1 VSPDLEELCSVLD
14 LTPGGAGRFEAHS
27 VKMGGLPSAF
37 GGQLLAQIVVAA
49 DRTVPDKTV
58 KSLHAIFV
66 RPVELDAPMSI
77 EVDVMHTGRLYASLT
92 VSIVQ
97 KERLCVRGLVLLD
110 TADVELAAHASPP
123 PPVTHPDE
131 AGVRSTLGVAET
143 CVPPDGDLGAGDL
156 GDGARPGRPEML
168 VWVRFA
174 GIPPDDGLNRALMAY
189 ASEPFFF
196 GAALRPHGSSE
207 SISSTG
213 LVPAVITHT
222 VTFHGPV
229 SAAGWNLLHVT
240 SPHVGRGRI
249 FGHGSVF
256 SEAGEF
262 VASVSQENQL
272 RPGRPR
278 PTNEKG
284 I

>member
-14 LTPGGAGRFEAHS
+14 LTLVGEGRFEAHS
-27 VKMGGLPSAF
+27 VKMGDLPSAF

-49 DRTVPDKTV
+49 DRSVPDKTV
-58 KSLHAIFV
+58 KSLHAVFV

-92 VSIVQ
+92 VSVVQ
-97 KERLCVRGLVLLD
+97 NERLCVRGLVLLD

-123 PPVTHPDE
+123 PRVPHPDE
-131 AGVRSTLGVAET
+131 AGVRSALGAAET
-143 CVPPDGDLGAGDL
+143 CVLPDGDL
-156 GDGARPGRPEML
+156 GDGAGPGRPEML
-168 VWVRFA
+168 VWIRFG
-174 GIPPDDGLNRALMAY
+174 GIPPDDGLNRALVAY
-189 ASEPFFF
+189 GSEPFFF

-207 SISSTG
+207 SISRTG

-222 VTFHGPV
+222 LTFHGPV
-229 SAAGWNLLHVT
+229 SATDWNLLHIT

-272 RPGRPR
+272 RPGRLR

>member
-1 VSPDLEELCSVLD
+1 VSPDLEELCSALD
-14 LTPGGAGRFEAHS
+14 LVPLGAGRFEGRS
-27 VKMGGLPSAF
+27 VNMGDLPAAF
-37 GGQLLAQIVVAA
+37 GGQLLAQMVVAA

-58 KSLHAIFV
+58 KSLHAVFV
-66 RPVELDAPMSI
+66 RPVELDAPMSLD
-77 EVDVMHTGRLYASLT
+77 VDVMHTGRLYASLT

-97 KERLCVRGLVLLD
+97 QERLCVRGLVLLD
-110 TADVELAAHASPP
+110 TADVELAAHTSLPP
-123 PPVTHPDE
+123 RAVHPDE
-131 AGVRSTLGVAET
+131 DGVHSTLGAAET
-143 CVPPDGDLGAGDL
+143 CVLPEGDLVDAVG
-156 GDGARPGRPEML
+156 PGRPEML

-174 GIPPDDGLNRALMAY
+174 GIPPDDGLNRALLAY

-213 LVPAVITHT
+213 LAPAVITHT
-222 VTFHGPV
+222 LTFHGPV
-229 SAAGWNLLHVT
+229 SAADWNLLHIT

-249 FGHGSVF
+249 FGHGEVF

-272 RPGRPR
+272 RPARRHPI
-278 PTNEKG
+278 NEKG